1 MIVFDVTCRKG
12 HTFEGWFKDGE
23 TFQKQAAAGEIACP
37 VCGESRVRKG
47 PVAPRLGG
55 LSKGR
60 EPSRPD
66 AASAPPD
73 KKLNEYVAAVRQLK
87 KYVQENSDYVGEKF
101 PEEAR
106 KIHYGEAESRSIYG
120 EASSEEASELR
131 DEGIEYRRIPWPAK
145 PDA

>member
-23 TFQKQAAAGEIACP
+23 TFRKQADAGEIACP

-60 EPSRPD
+60 ESPD
-66 AASAPPD
+66 AALTPAD
-73 KKLNEYVAAVRQLK
+73 KKLSEYVEAVHQLK

-106 KIHYGEAESRSIYG
+106 KIHYGESEPRSIYG

>member
-1 MIVFDVTCRKG
+1 MIVFDVTCSKG
-12 HTFEGWFKDGE
+12 HTFEGWFKDDE
-23 TFQKQAAAGEIACP
+23 TFRKQAALGEIACP

-60 EPSRPD
+60 EPSRSN

-106 KIHYGEAESRSIYG
+106 KIHYGESEPRSIYG

>member
-1 MIVFDVTCRKG
+1 MIVFDVTCRND

-23 TFQKQAAAGEIACP
+23 TFRKQASGGEIACP
-37 VCGESRVRKG
+37 VCGDSHVQKG

-60 EPSRPD
+60 EASRPN
-66 AASAPPD
+66 AALAPPD
-73 KKLNEYVAAVRQLK
+73 QKLNEYVAAVHKLK

-106 KIHYGEAESRSIYG
+106 KIHYGESEPRSIYG

-131 DEGIEYRRIPWPAK
+131 EEGIDHHRIPWPAK
-145 PDA
+145 SDA